1 MSDQQKHILC
11 IDDEPDMLEL
21 LTIILKRTGVKVSG
35 ANNGLDGLRMIDE
48 LKPDLVILD
57 LMMPIMGGW
66 EVYQQIKADENLRH
80 IPVIIVTAKA
90 QQVDRVL
97 GIHIAKVEDYITKPF
112 SPSELVASVTRV
124 LNKQLE

>member
-66 EVYQQIKADENLRH
+66 EVYQQIKADENIRH

-124 LNKQLE
+124 LNKQQE

>member
-35 ANNGLDGLRMIDE
+35 VNNGIDGLRMIAE
-48 LKPDLVILD
+48 TKPDLVILD
-57 LMMPIMGGW
+57 LMMPFMGGW
-66 EVYQQIKADENLRH
+66 EVYQQIKADENIRH

-124 LNKQLE
+124 LNKQQE